1 MTGDTLVNMLV
12 GNDGDDRLA
21 GGDGNDSLLGGAGRD
36 RIDGGK
42 DNDTIDSGAGKDVL
56 TGGKNSDSF
65 VFSAALDAN
74 DNLDKI
80 KDFKPGADTIWLG
93 RDRLHGPRSRRV
105 KGKYFA
111 IGTKAKDGN
120 DHVIYDD
127 QTGVLS
133 YDADG
138 KGGLKR
144 SPSPSSRAPDIGADD
159 FLVI

>member
-1 MTGDTLVNMLV
+1 MTGDGLVNMLV
-12 GNDGDDRLA
+12 GNDGDDRLS
-21 GGDGNDSLLGGAGRD
+21 GGDGNDSLLGGTGRD

-42 DNDTIDSGAGKDVL
+42 DNDTIDGGAGKDVL

-65 VFSAALDAN
+65 VFSTALDAN

-80 KDFKPGADTIWLG
+80 KDFKPGVDTIGLAADVFTALDPG
-93 RDRLHGPRSRRV
+93 AL

-138 KGGLKR
+138 
-144 SPSPSSRAPDIGADD
+144 RAA
-159 FLVI
+159 